1 MAGSIYNPEVVAL
14 IALSTILTSISFIVV
29 VSRCIVRFLMI
40 FNPGM
45 DDYMILGA
53 LLFTVAYQAT
63 IYVINLHG
71 GMGMPIM
78 TLSSNEMT
86 IFLKGTFAIEVIY
99 YTIVFFVKSSIIFM
113 YQRFA
118 IWAIFKRLCFGTNIL
133 LATFYVVCIA
143 TTLGQCT
150 PLEKAWDVT
159 RTLPGRCINTTAF
172 FYFTSGF
179 NILTDVWILLLPI
192 PTLRSLKISRHNR
205 YVLYTI
211 FGIGGFATATS
222 CVRLYSIHIYT
233 LAEDPFKDG
242 VLVNL
247 WSMVEVNI
255 AIICASIP
263 ALKPLISP
271 KKLLEERRRRRGY
284 SSQITEPLSHR
295 PSKISEFSSASRSY
309 IATVASPTRLG
320 SPRSFAA
327 DKEETSGI
335 SLPLQTL

>member
-1 MAGSIYNPEVVAL
+1 MAGSVYNTDVVAL
-14 IALSTILTSISFIVV
+14 ITLSTILTSISFIVV
-29 VSRCIVRFLMI
+29 ASRCTIRFLMI
-40 FNPGM
+40 FKSGM

-63 IYVINLHG
+63 IYIANIYG
-71 GMGMPIM
+71 GLGRPMM
-78 TLSSNEMT
+78 TLSSDEMT

-118 IWAIFKRLCFGTNIL
+118 IWAIFKKLCFGTNIL

-159 RTLPGRCINTTAF
+159 RALPGKCINTTAF

-179 NILTDVWILLLPI
+179 NILTDVWVLLLPI
-192 PTLRSLKISRHNR
+192 PTLRSLKISQHNR
-205 YVLYTI
+205 YVLYSI
-211 FGIGGFATATS
+211 FGIGGFATAMS

-271 KKLLEERRRRRGY
+271 RKLLEERRRRRGY
-284 SSQITEPLSHR
+284 SSDITEPLSHR
-295 PSKISEFSSASRSY
+295 PSKISEFSSASRSHM
-309 IATVASPTRLG
+309 ATMTSSNRLG

-327 DKEETSGI
+327 DEETSGI

>member
-1 MAGSIYNPEVVAL
+1 MARSMYNPEVVAL
-14 IALSTILTSISFIVV
+14 IVLSTTLTSISFIIVL
-29 VSRCIVRFLMI
+29 SRSIVRFLMI
-40 FNPGM
+40 FKPGL

-53 LLFTVAYQAT
+53 LLFTIAYQAT
-63 IYVINLHG
+63 IYVIKLHG

-78 TLSSNEMT
+78 TLSSNEMAT
-86 IFLKGTFAIEVIY
+86 FLKGTFAIEIFY
-99 YTIVFFVKSSIIFM
+99 YTIVFSVKSSIIFM

-118 IWAIFKRLCFGTNIL
+118 IWATFKRLCFGTNVLIV
-133 LATFYVVCIA
+133 TFYVVCIA

-159 RTLPGRCINTTAF
+159 RILPGECINTTIF

-192 PTLRSLKISRHNR
+192 PTLRSLKISRHSR
-205 YVLYTI
+205 YVLYGI
-211 FGIGGFATATS
+211 FGIGSFATAMS

-263 ALKPLISP
+263 ALKPLVAP
-271 KKLLEERRRRRGY
+271 GKLINEWRQRRGY
-284 SSQITEPLSHR
+284 SSHITEPLSHR
-295 PSKISEFSSASRSY
+295 PSKISGFSSMSRSHV
-309 IATVASPTRLG
+309 ATVGSPSRVG
-320 SPRSFAA
+320 SPRSFPVE
-327 DKEETSGI
+327 EETSGV
-335 SLPLQTL
+335 SLPLQTF

>member
-1 MAGSIYNPEVVAL
+1 MAESFYNPNVVAL
-14 IALSTILTSISFIVV
+14 ITLSTILTSISFIIVL
-29 VSRCIVRFLMI
+29 SRCTVRFFMI
-40 FNPGM
+40 FKPSL

-53 LLFTVAYQAT
+53 LLFTIAYQAT
-63 IYVINLHG
+63 IYVVKIHG
-71 GMGMPIM
+71 GLGMPMM

-86 IFLKGTFAIEVIY
+86 IFLKGTFAIELIY

-118 IWAIFKRLCFGTNIL
+118 IWAIFKKLCYGTNTL

-150 PLEKAWDVT
+150 PLEKAWDIT
-159 RTLPGRCINTTAF
+159 RMLPGKCINTTAF

-179 NILTDVWILLLPI
+179 NILTDIWILLLPI

-205 YVLYTI
+205 YVLYSI
-211 FGIGGFATATS
+211 FGIGGFATAMS

-233 LAEDPFKDG
+233 LAEDPFRDG

-271 KKLLEERRRRRGY
+271 RKLLEERRKRRGY
-284 SSQITEPLSHR
+284 SSHITEPLSYR
-295 PSKISEFSSASRSY
+295 PSKISDFSSASRSH
-309 IATVASPTRLG
+309 ATITSPNRLG
-320 SPRSFAA
+320 SPRSFVH
-327 DKEETSGI
+327 DEEETSGI

>member
-1 MAGSIYNPEVVAL
+1 MDGPIYNPEVVAL
-14 IALSTILTSISFIVV
+14 IALSTILTSISFIFVA
-29 VSRCIVRFLMI
+29 SRCIVRFLMI
-40 FNPGM
+40 FKSGM

-53 LLFTVAYQAT
+53 LLFTIAYQAT
-63 IYVINLHG
+63 IYVINIYG

-78 TLSSNEMT
+78 TLSFNEMT
-86 IFLKGTFAIEVIY
+86 IFLKSTFAIEVIY

-118 IWAIFKRLCFGTNIL
+118 IWATFKRLCFGTNML
-133 LATFYVVCIA
+133 LAIFYVVCIA

-192 PTLRSLKISRHNR
+192 PTLRSLKISRHSR
-205 YVLYTI
+205 YVLFSI
-211 FGIGGFATATS
+211 FGIGGFATAMS

-263 ALKPLISP
+263 AMKPLISP

-284 SSQITEPLSHR
+284 SSDITEPLSHR
-295 PSKISEFSSASRSY
+295 PSKISEFSSASRSHT
-309 IATVASPTRLG
+309 ATVATPKRLG
-320 SPRSFAA
+320 SPRLFAA
-327 DKEETSGI
+327 NEEVRSGI

>member
-1 MAGSIYNPEVVAL
+1 MAGSIYNPQVTAL
-14 IALSTILTSISFIVV
+14 IVLSSILTSISFVIV
-29 VSRCIVRFLMI
+29 VSRCIVRFFMI
-40 FNPGM
+40 FKPAM

-53 LLFTVAYQAT
+53 LLFTIAYQAT
-63 IYVINLHG
+63 LYVLEVDG
-71 GMGMPIM
+71 GLGMPIT
-78 TLSSNEMT
+78 TLSSNEMVT
-86 IFLKGTFAIEVIY
+86 FLKGTFAIEVIY
-99 YTIVFFVKSSIIFM
+99 YSIVFCIKSSVIFM
-113 YQRFA
+113 YHRFA
-118 IWAIFKRLCFGTNIL
+118 IWATFKKLCIGTNVL
-133 LATFYVVCIA
+133 LAAFYVVCLA

-159 RTLPGRCINTTAF
+159 RMLPGKCINTTVF

-205 YVLYTI
+205 YVLYGI
-211 FGIGGFATATS
+211 FGVGGFATAMS

-255 AIICASIP
+255 AIVCASIP
-263 ALKPLISP
+263 ALKPLVAP
-271 KKLLEERRRRRGY
+271 KKLLDERRKRRGY
-284 SSQITEPLSHR
+284 SSHITEPFSHR
-295 PSKISEFSSASRSY
+295 PSKVSEFSSGSQSH
-309 IATVASPTRLG
+309 IAGVAGANGLS
-320 SPRSFAA
+320 SPRSL
-327 DKEETSGI
+327 DTEEETSGI